1 MRTLP
6 LCSSLALLLA
16 MPGVAH
22 ATSGGTDE
30 ILADS
35 DLVAPSVI
43 FVVDTS
49 EGMDASCD
57 GVSSNSCLTDTLSAI
72 RQVVRHFDYARYGV
86 VGTAPDG
93 TTDTYTEIAPVGSSY
108 AQIAAALSSVAPSGS
123 PRGNNLSEVI
133 SHLSRDYLEQTDVEN
148 FTDDDGDGLDG
159 DWAESPITATCSDT
173 YIIVLTN
180 GEPTL
185 DLSAETAFS
194 NAPAVDD
201 VTCEDTSTSIADDNC
216 TLDNTVFNLY
226 YTDESGLDGYQRTVV
241 NFVGIN
247 LTSGSTAESLLTNSA
262 AQQAGL
268 ALYTNVSPDSA
279 GLIDSGDILA
289 AILQEMSDIQSG
301 TYSRS
306 APVISADG
314 AYMIYS
320 FYELNGDNPLA
331 EGHARAYALDDDPT
345 SSTYGQVIYQS
356 GSPYDDYGGALWD
369 AGDLLVCRPVTAGED
384 NPDDRD
390 GVGHRD
396 IYFYEDAA
404 YSDMAAANTQYTTD
418 RRLPLDHAFV
428 TLVSS
433 STLDLYLDTST
444 DSSTG
449 ALTNDGYDLT
459 QNGAI
464 DTDDLQALV
473 DFTRGLPT
481 STYRYIDAEHGT
493 WKLGDSPY
501 STPVVV
507 TARDERYSAMTS
519 YRNFLSFLESEDVPP
534 IVLIAAND
542 GMLHAF
548 RLQDDTSTGTEDEE
562 GEELWA
568 WVPGYLLLRDHDVEW
583 AGNLI
588 DMMWYGRT
596 FLFDGS
602 PVVEDVWIDEDND
615 GIRECDTDLDDC
627 EWHRVVVVQQG
638 MGGPMTLALDI
649 TYSDSPKFLWEQTN
663 EADPYAMGYTTG
675 RPSIFDVYDS
685 SGTTPKDRWVAMW
698 GGGRAAPFTGDSTN
712 AYYQSSEANLYMW
725 AVADDAW
732 TGGMTDAG
740 YSSQGDNAGNR
751 HPDYIGYR
759 GGEAILDYDLN
770 GIAGSIVAGT
780 ADTSLEYGY
789 ISAALAVIDVDADGD
804 GDVLYFPVTTP
815 YTPTDQGGSGIAGSD
830 DPGSSWMYKA
840 VISTTDPSN
849 LEWCNF
855 YDPYDGN
862 DGATGSG
869 VGSRPEVYYAA
880 TSAWLPNGNLGIYW
894 GTGTPFDR
902 SGSETGY
909 FFAMYDEDPTSCSST
924 AQPIDCSGDPNGSP
938 DGYYTLNAGEG
949 LTSDPIV
956 YAGVIYFSTYTPDLT
971 DECSMGTGRVYGI
984 RYDDCTPGLDTD
996 GDGEATAAD
1005 DADIELAD
1013 NYVSNVAV
1021 GSNGTLYYGTANPS
1035 TDGSSAAVDTF
1046 GSVTDSFLGTTN
1058 VAWMEMY

>member
-1 MRTLP
+1 MMALP
-6 LCSSLALLLA
+6 GAAFATGSGSS
-16 MPGVAH
+16 G
-22 ATSGGTDE
+22 TSGTDE

-35 DLVAPSVI
+35 DLVAPNVI
-43 FVVDTS
+43 FVVDAS
-49 EGMDASCD
+49 EAMDSPCD

-72 RQVVRHFDYARYGV
+72 RQVIRHFDYARYGV
-86 VGTAPDG
+86 VATAPDG

-108 AQIAAALSSVAPSGS
+108 AQIAAALASFSPSGS
-123 PRGNNLSEVI
+123 PRGNNLSEVV
-133 SHLSRDYLEQTDVEN
+133 SHLSRDYLEQTDVED
-148 FTDDDGDGLDG
+148 FTDGDGDGNDG
-159 DWAESPITATCSDT
+159 DWGETPITATCSDT
-173 YIIVLTN
+173 YIIILSN

-194 NAPAVDD
+194 NAPASPD
-201 VTCEDTSTSIADDNC
+201 VTCDDSSTAITDDNC

-226 YTDESGLDGYQRTVV
+226 YTDESSLDGFQRTIV
-241 NFVGIN
+241 NLVGLN
-247 LTSGSTAESLLTNSA
+247 LASGSTAESLLSNTADQTS
-262 AQQAGL
+262 GTGM
-268 ALYTNVSPDSA
+268 YTNVVPDSS

-320 FYELNGDNPLA
+320 FYELTGDNPLA
-331 EGHARAYALDDDPT
+331 EGHVRAYSLDDDPT
-345 SSTYGQVIYQS
+345 SSTYGQVDYEA
-356 GSPYDDYGGALWD
+356 GFPEYGGALWD

-404 YSDMAAANTQYTTD
+404 YADMSLMNSQYARD
-418 RRLPLDHAFV
+418 RRLPLDHTFV
-428 TLVSS
+428 TDVSS
-433 STLDLYLDTST
+433 STFDLYMDDST

-449 ALTNDGYDLT
+449 ALNNDGYDLT
-459 QNGAI
+459 LNGAV
-464 DTDDLQALV
+464 DSDDLQALV

-481 STYRYIDAEHGT
+481 STYRYIDKVHGT

-519 YRNFLSFLESEDVPP
+519 YRNFLSLLEAEDVPA

-548 RLQDDTSTGTEDEE
+548 RLQDNTATGTEDEE

-568 WVPGYLLLRDHDVEW
+568 WVPGYLMLRDHQVEW

-615 GIRECDTDLDDC
+615 GIRECDTDLDLC

-638 MGGPMTLALDI
+638 LGGPMTLALDI

-675 RPSIFDVYDS
+675 RPAIFDVYDS
-685 SGTTPKDRWVAMW
+685 SGSTPKDRWVAMW
-698 GGGRAAPFTGDSTN
+698 GGGRAAPFTGDSGN

-740 YSSQGDNAGNR
+740 YSTQGDNAGNR
-751 HPDYIGYR
+751 HPDYSGYR
-759 GGEAILDYDLN
+759 GGEANLDYDLV
-770 GIAGSIVAGT
+770 GGSDSGF
-780 ADTSLEYGY
+780 EYGY
-789 ISAALAVIDVDADGD
+789 ISAAIAAIDVDADGD

-815 YTPTDQGGSGIAGSD
+815 YTPTDEGGSGKASSD

-840 VISTTDPSN
+840 VIDVTHPSD

-869 VGSRPEVYYAA
+869 IGSRPEVFYSA
-880 TSAWLPNGNLGIYW
+880 TTAWLGNGNLGIYW

-924 AQPIDCSGDPNGSP
+924 AQPIDCSGDPSGSP

-956 YAGVIYFSTYTPDLT
+956 YAGVVYFSTYTPNLS

-1005 DADIELAD
+1005 DSNIEVAD

-1021 GSNGTLYYGTANPS
+1021 GANGTLYYGTANPT
-1035 TDGSSAAVDTF
+1035 TDGSAAAVDTF
-1046 GSVTDSFLGTTN
+1046 GSVTDSFLGTSA
-1058 VAWMEMY
+1058 VSWMEVY